1 MDRVKEDIC
10 RDEMIDL
17 ANRAADAAAEVIMGF
32 YRSGVTVEDK
42 ADTSPV
48 TIADRKAEMAIRQ
61 MLAQE
66 VPDHGILGEEHGAHD
81 LEAEFVWVLDPI
93 DGTKAFI
100 CGQPTFG
107 TLIALMRWGR
117 PVLGVI
123 NHPALNERW
132 VGAFGHGTTFNGS
145 QVKVR
150 DCGGLDKAALFT
162 TDPEMFTG
170 DLQSSYDALAEKVK
184 LRRFGVDCYA
194 YGLLASG
201 HIDLV
206 CEALLQPY
214 DYLAP
219 AAVVENAGGLMTDW
233 QGNPLGL
240 NSDGRVLASGSA
252 ANHQAALD
260 LIQN

>member
-1 MDRVKEDIC
+1 MEHLNADVC
-10 RDEMIDL
+10 PDEMIDL
-17 ANRAADAAAEVIMGF
+17 ASRAADAAGAVIMGF
-32 YRSGVTVEDK
+32 FRQTFAVENK

-61 MLAQE
+61 LLAQE
-66 VPDHGILGEEHGAHD
+66 VPDHGILGEEHGAHN
-81 LEAEFVWVLDPI
+81 LEAEYVWVLDPI

-107 TLIALMRWGR
+107 TLIALLHHGK

-123 NHPALNERW
+123 DHPALGERW
-132 VGAFGHGTTFNGS
+132 IGAFGHGTTLNGR
-145 QVKVR
+145 QVHVGR
-150 DCGGLDKAALFT
+150 CTNLSDAILFS
-162 TDPEMFTG
+162 TDPEMFPG
-170 DLQSSYDALAEKVK
+170 DLEGIYQSLAREVR

-206 CEALLQPY
+206 CEAQLQPY

-219 AAVVENAGGLMTDW
+219 TAVIENAGGVITDW
-233 QGNPLGL
+233 QGRPLGL
-240 NSDGRVLASGSA
+240 HSNGRVLAAGTPA
-252 ANHQAALD
+252 LHQQAISVIAT
-260 LIQN
+260 